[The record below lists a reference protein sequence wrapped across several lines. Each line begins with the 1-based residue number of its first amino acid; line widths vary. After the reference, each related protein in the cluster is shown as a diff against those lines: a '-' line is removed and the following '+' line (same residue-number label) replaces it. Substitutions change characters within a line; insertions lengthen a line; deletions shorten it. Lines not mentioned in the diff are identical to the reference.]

1 MLCSSVQEVIER
13 VANGEVLLEAP
24 VPVNPIA
31 TVEFDGIEYGGVV
44 RVWDAEDGTG
54 RLPVAVGPVVDV
66 RLEADES
73 VVKIPLFPDV
83 DDATLPVPVGPAEEV
98 ELELGL
104 GYGALGAPT
113 DEPMIPETLD
123 DGEEPV
129 VNGPTVELLGEVKIP
144 DPVGRTTE
152 V

>member
-1 MLCSSVQEVIER
+1 MLCSSVQEVIDS
-13 VANGEVLLEAP
+13 VADGELLLDAP

-31 TVEFDGIEYGGVV
+31 TVEFDGVEYGGVV
-44 RVWDAEDGTG
+44 TVWDAEDGTE

-66 RLEADES
+66 KLKADES

-98 ELELGL
+98 ELELRL
-104 GYGALGAPT
+104 GYGALEAPT
-113 DEPMIPETLD
+113 DEPMTPDTLD